1 MMWPTLGSR
10 TAEEQNRTEQAALVV
25 MEFSH
30 SNPIKS
36 NFTCSKHITFKCSK
50 WEKQLISRANNK
62 AQKSTYITYI
72 HTYPIAF
79 VTIAE
84 LLVGLVIQWRI

>member
-50 WEKQLISRANNK
+50 WEKQLMSRANNK
-62 AQKSTYITYI
+62 AQKSTYSD
-72 HTYPIAF
+72 PIAF